1 MRFFSR
7 EAMGPRV
14 LGVPIN
20 TAALVTAF
28 VVRGVQEEEQ
38 LEAHD
43 TAASGFLSLLAV
55 FLRS

>member
-1 MRFFSR
+1 
-7 EAMGPRV
+7 MGPRV

-20 TAALVTAF
+20 TAAPVTAF

-38 LEAHD
+38 LEARD

-55 FLRS
+55 FLCS

>member
-1 MRFFSR
+1 
-7 EAMGPRV
+7 MGPRV

-38 LEAHD
+38 LEAG
-43 TAASGFLSLLAV
+43 TMATGSSL
-55 FLRS
+55 